1 MLWIAAEEGW
11 ANIWNKPIDVGDG
24 SWSALREHRLAMLF
38 GNFKMLSILIIE
50 QIKIVDLQLLRSKRS
65 WSRKISVILIF
76 WRAFFLK
83 QLKINLLKLL
93 ALAISGGL
101 TLTLISGT
109 LCFFLMPIFAILWMM
124 LILLRHFNYKLIRL
138 HHKLIAFI
146 I

>member
-1 MLWIAAEEGW
+1 
-11 ANIWNKPIDVGDG
+11 
-24 SWSALREHRLAMLF
+24 MLF
-38 GNFKMLSILIIE
+38 RNFEMLSILIIE

-65 WSRKISVILIF
+65 WSRKVSVILIF
-76 WRAFFLK
+76 WRAFFLE

-124 LILLRHFNYKLIRL
+124 LILLRHFNNKLIRL